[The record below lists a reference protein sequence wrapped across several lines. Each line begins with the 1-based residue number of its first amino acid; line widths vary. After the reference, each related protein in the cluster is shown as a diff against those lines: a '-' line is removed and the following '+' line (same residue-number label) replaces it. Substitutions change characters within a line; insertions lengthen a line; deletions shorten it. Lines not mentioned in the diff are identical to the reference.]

1 MNLPEKTT
9 DRALRIYLALADYP
23 ILRSRILAQ
32 MRRVLFERGI
42 ISPKDF
48 EAEVREKAQ
57 RSQVREGI
65 TNPLWDETGDV
76 WAQRL
81 DRIRRSL
88 TESYFAHYFPYEMFE
103 EIVRGILTE
112 RLRPEEVII
121 SFNPELAPQDML
133 FEQALAIEQLP
144 PEEYT
149 RYEHRYNELIV
160 VLIRKIISDQL
171 AYIDIAK
178 EWFTSTDLID
188 IQTRKIGYGRIGGK
202 SAGMLLAY
210 TILKRTAE
218 EAICNSLTIPESF
231 FVGADVMYDFI
242 SYNELFHWT
251 DQKYKNHAQI
261 RADFP
266 HIQEEY
272 SKGEFPPDILKDF
285 KELLDIIGN
294 KPLIVRSSSLLED
307 SFGMSFA
314 GKYESV
320 FCPNQGSTE
329 SNLHDL
335 TQAISRVYASV
346 LNPDALFYRRSMKLQ
361 DYDERI
367 ALLIQ
372 VIEGETWENYYFP
385 AAAGVGFSQ
394 NTYRWSPQIRAN
406 DGFLRLVWG
415 LGTRAVDRVGSDYP
429 RLIALSHPLLRP
441 ISSPENIRRYSQ
453 HYIDLIN
460 LKKNRLETRPIH
472 EVLTRHYPLLRYLAQ
487 LHFDGYLAPIRSAI
501 FEGEVNQLVL
511 TFDGLLQ
518 RTPLADLMRSILNL
532 LEQKYQRPVDTEF
545 AITITKPRSSNPG
558 IKIALLQCRPQ
569 SYAKEHDVRLPE
581 DLDEDQI
588 IFCTR
593 RMVPHG
599 YVSHI
604 EYVLFVPP
612 EGYYALP
619 TAAARS
625 ELGRAIGRLNEIL
638 EGKTFICVGPGR
650 WGTSNPDLGV
660 HIGYADIYNTRALIE
675 LAGAEIGPE
684 PEPSF
689 GTHFFQDLVE
699 ADIYPLAIF
708 LDDKDVVFKRDF
720 FYNSPNLLPE
730 MAPKD
735 AHLADSLRLIQVSS
749 YRPGTHLELMMDS
762 SKGQGIAFL
771 QISER
776 SRLSPYSEAHPRSR
790 PGSQDKE

>member
-1 MNLPEKTT
+1 
-9 DRALRIYLALADYP
+9 
-23 ILRSRILAQ
+23 
-32 MRRVLFERGI
+32 MRRVLFERGVV
-42 ISPKDF
+42 SPKDF
-48 EAEVREKAQ
+48 EAEVRVKAQ
-57 RSQVREGI
+57 RSQEREGI
-65 TNPLWDETGDV
+65 ANPLWDETGEV
-76 WAQRL
+76 WALRL

-88 TESYFAHYFPYEMFE
+88 TKSYFAHYFPYELFE
-103 EIVRGILTE
+103 EIVREILAE
-112 RLRPEEVII
+112 RLHPEEVFI

-133 FEQALAIEQLP
+133 FEQAQAIEQLP

-188 IQTRKIGYGRIGGK
+188 IQKRKIGYGRIGGK

-210 TILKRTAE
+210 TILQRTAE
-218 EAICNSLTIPESF
+218 EAICNSLSIPESF
-231 FVGADVMYDFI
+231 FVGADVMYDFM
-242 SYNELFHWT
+242 SYNELFHWS
-251 DQKYKNHAQI
+251 DQKYKTQAQI

-266 HIQEEY
+266 LIQEEY
-272 SKGEFPPDILKDF
+272 RQGEFPPDIIKDF
-285 KELLDIIGN
+285 KELLNTVGDQ
-294 KPLIVRSSSLLED
+294 PLIVRSSSLLED
-307 SFGMSFA
+307 NFGMSFA

-320 FCPNQGSTE
+320 FCPNQGTSE

-335 TQAISRVYASV
+335 TQAITQVYASV

-372 VIEGETWENYYFP
+372 VIEGETWDKYYFP

-394 NTYRWSPQIRAN
+394 NTYRWSPQIRAK

-429 RLIALSHPLLRP
+429 RLVALSHPLLRP

-460 LKKNRLETRPIH
+460 LETNKLETRPIH
-472 EVLTRHYPLLRYLAQ
+472 EVLSRRYPLLRFFAQ
-487 LHFDGYLAPIRSAI
+487 LNWDGYLTPIRSAI

-518 RTPLADLMRSILNL
+518 RTPLAELMRSILNL

-545 AITITKPRSSNPG
+545 AVTITNPRSTNPG
-558 IKIALLQCRPQ
+558 VKIALLQCRPQ
-569 SYAKEHDVRLPE
+569 SHAKERDVRLPE
-581 DLDEDQI
+581 NLKEDNI
-588 IFCTR
+588 LFSTR

-599 YVSHI
+599 HI
-604 EYVLFVPP
+604 GNIQYILFVPP
-612 EGYYALP
+612 EGYYSLP
-619 TAAARS
+619 TPAARS

-638 EGKTFICVGPGR
+638 AGKTFICIGPGR
-650 WGTSNPDLGV
+650 WGTTNPDLGV

-699 ADIYPLAIF
+699 ADIFPLAIF
-708 LDDKDVVFKRDF
+708 LDDQDVIFNRDF
-720 FYNSPNLLPE
+720 FYNSPNILAEL
-730 MAPKD
+730 APRD
-735 AHLADSLRLIQVSS
+735 AALADSLRLIQVSNFL
-749 YRPGTHLELMMDS
+749 PGTHLELVMDS
-762 SKGQGIAFL
+762 AKGQAVAFL
-771 QISER
+771 KAPE
-776 SRLSPYSEAHPRSR
+776 
-790 PGSQDKE
+790 